1 VKKSLFLTSPAA
13 TTLQTEEKDN
23 LMVYEPVTVK
33 EDDDIDIKA
42 VNLFRL
48 NSRNSLATAAKAPRN
63 KTGTSFSKGMMQKLT
78 S

>member
-1 VKKSLFLTSPAA
+1 
-13 TTLQTEEKDN
+13 
-23 LMVYEPVTVK
+23 MVYEPVTVK

-48 NSRNSLATAAKAPRN
+48 NSRNSLATAVKAPRN
-63 KTGTSFSKGMMQKLT
+63 KTGTSFSKGMKQKLT

>member
-1 VKKSLFLTSPAA
+1 VKKSLFLTTPAS
-13 TTLQTEEKDN
+13 TTLQTEEKDD
-23 LMVYEPVTVK
+23 LMIYEPVTVK

-48 NSRNSLATAAKAPRN
+48 NSRNSLATAVKAPRN
-63 KTGTSFSKGMMQKLT
+63 KTGTSFSKGMKQKLT